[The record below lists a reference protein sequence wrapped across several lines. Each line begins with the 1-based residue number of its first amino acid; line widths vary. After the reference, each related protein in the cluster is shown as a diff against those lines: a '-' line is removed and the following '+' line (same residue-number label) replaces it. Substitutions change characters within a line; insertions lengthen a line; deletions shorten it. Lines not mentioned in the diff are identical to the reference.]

1 MIWRKIEKRL
11 EAFYKANG
19 RYALLVDGARQVGK
33 TYSIEEFGRTHYDSV
48 VKIDFVKMPGA
59 VNLFRDVEDE
69 SEVLTRISAFTDT
82 PMIPGRTLVFFDE
95 VQKCPEAITFIK

>member
-48 VKIDFVKMPGA
+48 VKIDFVPIYNQVSCQGSGSLSLHLK
-59 VNLFRDVEDE
+59 
-69 SEVLTRISAFTDT
+69 RIASGD
-82 PMIPGRTLVFFDE
+82 
-95 VQKCPEAITFIK
+95 

>member
-48 VKIDFVKMPGA
+48 VKILCRCREPSICF
-59 VNLFRDVEDE
+59 E
-69 SEVLTRISAFTDT
+69 TW
-82 PMIPGRTLVFFDE
+82 RTSRRF
-95 VQKCPEAITFIK
+95 

>member
-48 VKIDFVKMPGA
+48 VKIDFAPIYMLMFLKSD
-59 VNLFRDVEDE
+59 NLPDQMIY
-69 SEVLTRISAFTDT
+69 EV
-82 PMIPGRTLVFFDE
+82 
-95 VQKCPEAITFIK
+95 